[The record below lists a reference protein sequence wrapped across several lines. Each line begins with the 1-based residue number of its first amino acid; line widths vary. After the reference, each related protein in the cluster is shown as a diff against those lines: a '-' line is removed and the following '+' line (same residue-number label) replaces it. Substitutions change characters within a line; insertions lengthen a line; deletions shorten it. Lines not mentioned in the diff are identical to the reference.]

1 MDGNNKLAKVEAERS
16 IEFTPTRE
24 NIELLKKTLV
34 SDRVQLSDS
43 ELQLF
48 LYRAQRTG
56 LDPLARQIYVMK
68 NKDRV
73 TFMTSIDGQ
82 RLVAQ
87 RTGEYE
93 GQTPTEWCGED
104 GIWKDVWLHKE
115 PPMGARV
122 GVWRTGFKE
131 AVYGVARWDS
141 YAKYVDEWTNGQKTG
156 NKVLSPTWAQ
166 LPDVMLAK
174 CAESLAFRRA
184 FPQELA
190 NLYTPEEMDQSNS
203 FHEDRPVAPKK
214 LSAKDALVK
223 ANSFLTRK
231 GFTADEKKSIIASIA
246 DSADLAHLSPKQ
258 LKDILEVTSSM
269 SEAELRHTYLA
280 TEGQVIDPTLMED
293 DPDPDMPRDFLLQN
307 FLLQN
312 DAAEVTDDDLANL
325 EDEMKKVKK

>member
-1 MDGNNKLAKVEAERS
+1 MDGTKQLAKVEQAQTT
-16 IEFTPTRE
+16 EFAPTRE

-34 SDRVQLSDS
+34 SDRVQLTDN

-104 GIWKDVWLHKE
+104 GVWKDVWLQKE

-141 YAKYVDEWTNGQKTG
+141 YAKYVDEWVNNKKTG

-174 CAESLAFRRA
+174 CAESLAFRKA

-190 NLYTPEEMDQSNS
+190 NLYTPEEVDQSNS

-214 LSAKDALVK
+214 LSAKDALSK
-223 ANSFLTRK
+223 ANDFLTRK
-231 GFTADEKKSIIASIA
+231 GFTTDEKKSIIANIA

-258 LKDILEVTSSM
+258 LKDILEVTASM
-269 SEAELRHTYLA
+269 DETELRHTYLA
-280 TEGQVIDPTLMED
+280 TEGQIVDPTLMEED
-293 DPDPDMPRDFLLQN
+293 QDPDMPPN
-307 FLLQN
+307 FLKY
-312 DAAEVTDDDLANL
+312 DDVAEVTDEEIANPTIPDLP
-325 EDEMKKVKK
+325 EPKGKKNA